1 MVAGKNCNGSRI
13 TFQILAWI
21 RNVGD
26 ETLRSKAIVLRTAVD
41 SASVKNIEKDFEKF
55 YFDAMVS
62 SIQLPQV
69 RGWEHV

>member
-1 MVAGKNCNGSRI
+1 MAAGKNFNKSRI

-41 SASVKNIEKDFEKF
+41 SSSVKSIEKDFEKF

-62 SIQLPQV
+62 
-69 RGWEHV
+69 